1 MGIVAKHIVKK
12 EKAEPKQPT
21 VIGNY
26 AEWRAN
32 LNKPQEKV
40 VVEEPVVYSTNPQEE
55 AKVEEPVVEDTISN
69 GKRQPSSKWLSIKD
83 SDYVSH
89 LIK

>member
-1 MGIVAKHIVKK
+1 MGIKVKNIVKK
-12 EKAEPKQPT
+12 DKSEEKKPL
-21 VIGNY
+21 VIGNF
-26 AEWRAN
+26 AEWRSKQV
-32 LNKPQEKV
+32 KPQEEV
-40 VVEEPVVYSTNPQEE
+40 
-55 AKVEEPVVEDTISN
+55 KVEEPVVEDTISN

>member
-1 MGIVAKHIVKK
+1 MGIVAKNIVKK
-12 EKAEPKQPT
+12 EKAEEKQPI
-21 VIGNY
+21 VINNF

-32 LNKPQEKV
+32 LTK
-40 VVEEPVVYSTNPQEE
+40 PQEE
-55 AKVEEPVVEDTISN
+55 AKIEKPVAEDTISYN
-69 GKRQPSSKWLSIKD
+69 KKQPSSKWLSIKN

>member
-1 MGIVAKHIVKK
+1 MGIVAKNIVKK
-12 EKAEPKQPT
+12 DKVEQKQPA
-21 VIGNY
+21 VINNF

-32 LNKPQEKV
+32 QVKQQEV
-40 VVEEPVVYSTNPQEE
+40 VIE
-55 AKVEEPVVEDTISN
+55 APVVEDTN
-69 GKRQPSSKWLSIKD
+69 LDNKRQPSSKWLSIKE

>member
-21 VIGNY
+21 VIGNF

-32 LNKPQEKV
+32 LNKPQEQVKI
-40 VVEEPVVYSTNPQEE
+40 EEPVVQSTNPQEQV
-55 AKVEEPVVEDTISN
+55 KIEEPAVEDTASDS
-69 GKRQPSSKWLSIKD
+69 KRQPSSKWLSIKE

>member
-1 MGIVAKHIVKK
+1 MGIVAKNIVKK
-12 EKAEPKQPT
+12 DKVEQKQPT
-21 VIGNY
+21 VIGNF

-32 LNKPQEKV
+32 LVKQQEV
-40 VVEEPVVYSTNPQEE
+40 VIES
-55 AKVEEPVVEDTISN
+55 PVVEDTRIDD
-69 GKRQPSSKWLSIKD
+69 KRQPSSKWLSIKE

>member
-1 MGIVAKHIVKK
+1 MGIVAKNIVKK
-12 EKAEPKQPT
+12 DKVEQKQPI
-21 VIGNY
+21 VIGNF

-32 LNKPQEKV
+32 LTKQQEAVIEK
-40 VVEEPVVYSTNPQEE
+40 
-55 AKVEEPVVEDTISN
+55 PVVEDTN
-69 GKRQPSSKWLSIKD
+69 LNNKRQPSSKWLSIKE

>member
-1 MGIVAKHIVKK
+1 MGIVAKNIVKK
-12 EKAEPKQPT
+12 ERVEQKQPT
-21 VIGNY
+21 VINNF

-32 LNKPQEKV
+32 QVKQQEV
-40 VVEEPVVYSTNPQEE
+40 VIE
-55 AKVEEPVVEDTISN
+55 APVVEDTKIDN
-69 GKRQPSSKWLSIKD
+69 KRQPSSKWLSIKE

>member
-1 MGIVAKHIVKK
+1 MGIVAKNIVIVKK
-12 EKAEPKQPT
+12 EKAEQKQP
-21 VIGNY
+21 IAINNF

-32 LNKPQEKV
+32 QVKQQEV
-40 VVEEPVVYSTNPQEE
+40 VIEN
-55 AKVEEPVVEDTISN
+55 PVVEDTKIDY
-69 GKRQPSSKWLSIKD
+69 KRQPSSEWLSIKE

>member
-1 MGIVAKHIVKK
+1 MGIVAKNIVKK
-12 EKAEPKQPT
+12 EKAEEKQPI
-21 VIGNY
+21 VINNF

-32 LNKPQEKV
+32 LTK
-40 VVEEPVVYSTNPQEE
+40 PQEE
-55 AKVEEPVVEDTISN
+55 AKIEKPVVEDTISYN
-69 GKRQPSSKWLSIKD
+69 KRQPSSKWLSIKN

>member
-1 MGIVAKHIVKK
+1 MGIVAKNIVKK
-12 EKAEPKQPT
+12 DKVEQKQPT
-21 VIGNY
+21 VINNF

-32 LNKPQEKV
+32 QVKQQEAIIEK
-40 VVEEPVVYSTNPQEE
+40 
-55 AKVEEPVVEDTISN
+55 PVVEDTILN
-69 GKRQPSSKWLSIKD
+69 NKRQPSSKWLSIKE

>member
-12 EKAEPKQPT
+12 ERVEPNKKDPT
-21 VIGNY
+21 VINNF
-26 AEWRAN
+26 AEWQAN
-32 LNKPQEKV
+32 RNKQQEV
-40 VVEEPVVYSTNPQEE
+40 VIEV
-55 AKVEEPVVEDTISN
+55 PVVEDTKIDD
-69 GKRQPSSKWLSIKD
+69 KRQPSSKWLSIKE

>member
-12 EKAEPKQPT
+12 EKAEIKQPI

-32 LNKPQEKV
+32 LNKPQEV
-40 VVEEPVVYSTNPQEE
+40 VVI
-55 AKVEEPVVEDTISN
+55 EEPVVEDTASDS
-69 GKRQPSSKWLSIKD
+69 KRQPSSKWLSIKE

>member
-12 EKAEPKQPT
+12 DKAEIKQPI

-32 LNKPQEKV
+32 LTKPQEEV
-40 VVEEPVVYSTNPQEE
+40 
-55 AKVEEPVVEDTISN
+55 KVEAPVVEDTISHN
-69 GKRQPSSKWLSIKD
+69 TTQPSSKWLSIKN

>member
-1 MGIVAKHIVKK
+1 MGIVAKNIVKK
-12 EKAEPKQPT
+12 EKVEQKQPI
-21 VIGNY
+21 VINNF

-32 LNKPQEKV
+32 QAKQQEV
-40 VVEEPVVYSTNPQEE
+40 VIETAPVIQQEVVIE
-55 AKVEEPVVEDTISN
+55 APVVEDTKMN
-69 GKRQPSSKWLSIKD
+69 DKRQPSSKWLSIKE

>member
-1 MGIVAKHIVKK
+1 MGIVAKNIVKK
-12 EKAEPKQPT
+12 ERAEQKQPI
-21 VIGNY
+21 VINNY

-32 LNKPQEKV
+32 LNKPQEEV
-40 VVEEPVVYSTNPQEE
+40 
-55 AKVEEPVVEDTISN
+55 KVEAPVVEDTISN
-69 GKRQPSSKWLSIKD
+69 NTTQPSSKWLSIKN

>member
-12 EKAEPKQPT
+12 DKAEIKQPI

-32 LNKPQEKV
+32 LNKPQEEVKA
-40 VVEEPVVYSTNPQEE
+40 EAPVALQPQEE
-55 AKVEEPVVEDTISN
+55 VRVEEPVVEDTISHN
-69 GKRQPSSKWLSIKD
+69 KRQPSSKWLSIKN

>member
-12 EKAEPKQPT
+12 DKAEIKQPI

-32 LNKPQEKV
+32 LNKPQETV
-40 VVEEPVVYSTNPQEE
+40 V
-55 AKVEEPVVEDTISN
+55 VEEPVVEDTISHN
-69 GKRQPSSKWLSIKD
+69 TTQPSSKWLSIKN

>member
-1 MGIVAKHIVKK
+1 MGIVAKNIVKK
-12 EKAEPKQPT
+12 DKVEQKQPI
-21 VIGNY
+21 VIGNF

-32 LNKPQEKV
+32 LTKQQEAVIEK
-40 VVEEPVVYSTNPQEE
+40 
-55 AKVEEPVVEDTISN
+55 PVVEDTILN
-69 GKRQPSSKWLSIKD
+69 NKRQPSSKWLSIKE